1 MRFFVIA
8 ADVAMG
14 VFVGIFMFAVLTR
27 FWPTV
32 ATTFLGVAVVAAAI
46 LIVLFRRPHGA
57 LAPQKDRT

>member
-1 MRFFVIA
+1 
-8 ADVAMG
+8 MG

-32 ATTFLGVAVVAAAI
+32 ATTFFGVAVVAAAI